1 MALMNQRRKIQE
13 DPIHPDRWL
22 ISYADFITLLM
33 AFFVVMYSISQVNE
47 GKYRVFATTLTEAF
61 NIPEYDIDPI
71 RVGEVAKSNPLNV
84 IDTRVGADVDR
95 LADGKGGE
103 QYGEILNTNL
113 PDMTGRLENLFENQ
127 INQDQVEILGDESWL
142 QIELKSQLLFKPGRA
157 ELSYEAEA
165 LVNNIAGVLFDYDNP
180 VRVEGFTDNQPI
192 NSAKFAS
199 NWELSAARAAA
210 IVRQLVDSGIE
221 PQRLAAVGYGEFQP
235 KSENDSEKGRAEN
248 RRVVF
253 MVSRSEVLRPEII
266 ESESTSVKAKNS
278 LVNQSEK
285 EPEIIDFVKQDK
297 QKQARRLQLQK
308 ASEARQA
315 SAAEAL
321 SSSPPE
327 IKSSEPPQSQSNSDQ
342 NIDGLKTVPLQ
353 GGGLLFTSPD
363 KRDK

>member
-1 MALMNQRRKIQE
+1 MIMSPRRQIQE
-13 DPIHPDRWL
+13 DPIHADRWL

-71 RVGEVAKSNPLNV
+71 RVGEIAKSNPLSV
-84 IDTRVGADVDR
+84 IDITKGADVDR

-103 QYGEILNTNL
+103 QYGETLNTNL
-113 PDMTGRLENLFENQ
+113 PDMTGRLENVFENQ
-127 INQDQVEILGDESWL
+127 INQNQIEILGDESWL
-142 QIELKSQLLFKPGRA
+142 QIELKSSLLFKPGKA

-165 LVNNIAGVLFDYDNP
+165 LVNDIAGVLFDYDNP

-235 KSENDSEKGRAEN
+235 KSDNDSEKGRAEN

-253 MVSRSEVLRPEII
+253 MVSRSEALRPEVLGL
-266 ESESTSVKAKNS
+266 EPSASTSQEREKN
-278 LVNQSEK
+278 
-285 EPEIIDFVKQDK
+285 EPEIVDYVKQDK
-297 QKQARRLQLQK
+297 QKQARREQLQK

-315 SAAEAL
+315 LAAEAL

-327 IKSSEPPQSQSNSDQ
+327 IKPKTTKAPAENGGQ
-342 NIDGLKTVPLQ
+342 NIDGLKTVPLS

-363 KRDK
+363 KNQ

>member
-1 MALMNQRRKIQE
+1 MNPRRQIQE
-13 DPIHPDRWL
+13 DPIHAERWL

-71 RVGEVAKSNPLNV
+71 RVGEIAKSNPLNV
-84 IDTRVGADVDR
+84 IDITKGADVDR

-127 INQDQVEILGDESWL
+127 INQDQVEILGNESWL
-142 QIELKSQLLFKPGRA
+142 QIELKSALLFKPGKA

-221 PQRLAAVGYGEFQP
+221 PKRLAAVGYGEFQP
-235 KSENDSEKGRAEN
+235 KSDNDSEKGRAEN

-253 MVSRSEVLRPEII
+253 MVSRSESLRPEILA
-266 ESESTSVKAKNS
+266 TDPNASVQQERQDKA
-278 LVNQSEK
+278 
-285 EPEIIDFVKQDK
+285 PEIVDFVKQDK
-297 QKQARRLQLQK
+297 QKQARREQLKK

-315 SAAEAL
+315 LAAEAL
-321 SSSPPE
+321 SPSPPD
-327 IKSSEPPQSQSNSDQ
+327 IKPKAVTSPVENGGQ
-342 NIDGLKTVPLQ
+342 NIDGLKTVPLS

-363 KRDK
+363 KDQ